1 MKKIGESSK
10 TGGIAWL
17 LQRISAIILF
27 ILLLSHFITYHFI
40 SNGKIEYAK
49 IIEKMQQWWFPLI
62 QFLFLITALYH
73 GLNGVWMVIE
83 DYVDSK
89 GWRIFLFSLLITVGV
104 TFLFVGMLTIVNGS
118 FIKLK

>member
-1 MKKIGESSK
+1 MKRIGESSK

-27 ILLLSHFITYHFI
+27 VLLLSHFITYHFI
-40 SNGKIEYAK
+40 SKGDIEYTK
-49 IIEKMQQWWFPLI
+49 IIEKMRQWWFPLI

-83 DYVDSK
+83 DYVHSK

-104 TFLFVGMLTIVNGS
+104 TFLFVGILTIVNGS